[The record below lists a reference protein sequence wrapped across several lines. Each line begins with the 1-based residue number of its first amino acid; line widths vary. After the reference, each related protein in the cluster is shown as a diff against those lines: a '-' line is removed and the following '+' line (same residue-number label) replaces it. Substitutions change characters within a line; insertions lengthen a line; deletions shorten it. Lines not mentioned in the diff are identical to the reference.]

1 MIAIDAQGAGEPLA
15 LLHGVGANR
24 GIWRRVTPALAAER
38 LVLAADLP
46 GFGDSPAVG
55 PGFELERVADAVA
68 DALADRAGGRFDL
81 VGNSLGG
88 AVALV
93 LARRRPEAVSRLV
106 LGAPAGFSPRPN
118 VISSVAGRLSGP
130 AVAAR
135 RAFGSPLADVGI
147 ARRALLWGA
156 VARPER
162 MSGTDA
168 RAMLQASSRSTRVG
182 AAVTAVL
189 RADLR
194 TQLEQVHAPLGLIWG
209 ERDGIVPIAALRTIR
224 ALRPD
229 AVVETIADAAHVPQL
244 ERPDEFVAAL
254 GRILAR
260 L

>member
-1 MIAIDAQGAGEPLA
+1 MIAIDAQGSGEPLA
-15 LLHGVGANR
+15 LLHGVGADR
-24 GIWRRVTPALAAER
+24 TIWRYVMPELASER

-46 GFGDSPAVG
+46 GFGDSPPIG
-55 PGFELERVADAVA
+55 SGFELSRVADAVA

-93 LARRRPEAVSRLV
+93 LARRHPESIARLV
-106 LGAPAGFSPRPN
+106 LSAPAGFSPRPA
-118 VISSVAGRLSGP
+118 VLSAVAGRLSGP

-135 RAFGSPLADVGI
+135 RTFGSPLADVAI

-168 RAMLQASSRSTRVG
+168 RAMFQASSRSTRVG

-194 TQLEQVHAPLGLIWG
+194 AQLADVHAPLGLIWG
-209 ERDGIVPIAALRTIR
+209 ERDGIVPIAALHTIT
-224 ALRPD
+224 ALCPY
-229 AVVETIADAAHVPQL
+229 AEVETIADAAHVPQL
-244 ERPDEFVAAL
+244 ERPHEFIVAL
-254 GRILAR
+254 RRILAR